1 MNLIVYVYYVR
12 VSHAVWIFRMVF
24 IFCLLYKMS
33 WICSVSLFI
42 VFSLYFFAGVYMKI
56 KISLQMLTFEW
67 WYDYIFLNFKCKKNW
82 TLVSVFHLKTKRIK
96 YLVLYWAI
104 FIVCSYL
111 IYASTAIDVYFHSV
125 YHDLF
130 HFVWVSE
137 WVSRRLHKS
146 TWNSRY
152 IVENAILERRL
163 GSCEMWFSIF
173 CTFIHPWNWKWGA
186 KM

>member
-1 MNLIVYVYYVR
+1 MNLFC
-12 VSHAVWIFRMVF
+12 VSFH
-24 IFCLLYKMS
+24 C
-33 WICSVSLFI
+33 
-42 VFSLYFFAGVYMKI
+42 VFSLFFCWCVHEDQNFIANAHLWVMVW
-56 KISLQMLTFEW
+56 LHFLEFQMQ
-67 WYDYIFLNFKCKKNW
+67 KKNW

-104 FIVCSYL
+104 FIVFSYL